1 MPNQSDLENIDL
13 IAPLYDL
20 DFAAFPRE
28 DLELYQW
35 LSETHGKNILEL
47 GVGTGRIGVGLAQSG
62 ATVTGIDLSEQ
73 MIVEATKLAKKQN
86 VEINLIVS
94 DMTDFELTSRFD
106 LICAPMGT
114 LQHCQD
120 INEVVNTFRMI
131 EKHLDDEGIAVID
144 VDAPLPDDFT
154 PPPMPPI
161 QHWSQLVTIGSPPE
175 LHRVTKTVIIE
186 PEPAISL
193 KHVVWH
199 YDITNEV
206 ARNTHSGGAA
216 PLHRVTAEF
225 SLLTI
230 TPGEIQL
237 AANLAGMELLDLY
250 GDYDLS
256 PYGDGVRQIALLKRQ
271 ELS

>member
-20 DFAAFPRE
+20 DFVAFPRE
-28 DLELYQW
+28 DLEFYQW

-47 GVGTGRIGVGLAQSG
+47 GVGTGRIGVGLAETG
-62 ATVTGIDLSEQ
+62 ATVTGIDLSEK
-73 MIVEATKLAKKQN
+73 MIAEATKLAEKQN
-86 VEINLIVS
+86 VEIELIVS
-94 DMTDFELTSRFD
+94 DMTDFALSRRFD

-114 LQHCQD
+114 LQHCRD
-120 INEVVNTFRMI
+120 ISEVVSTFEMI
-131 EKHLDDEGIAVID
+131 EKHLDVGGIAVID

-161 QHWSQLVTIGSPPE
+161 QHWSQLATIGSPPE
-175 LHRVTKTVIIE
+175 LHRITKTVIIE

-193 KHVVWH
+193 KHVIWH
-199 YDITNEV
+199 YDITNE
-206 ARNTHSGGAA
+206 AHRDTGDAA
-216 PLHRVTAEF
+216 PLRRVTAEF
-225 SLLTI
+225 TLLTI

-237 AANLAGMELLDLY
+237 AANLTGMELIDLY
-250 GDYDLS
+250 GDYDLR

-271 ELS
+271 DLS

>member
-1 MPNQSDLENIDL
+1 MPNQSDLKNIDL

-86 VEINLIVS
+86 VEINLIIS
-94 DMTDFELTSRFD
+94 DMTDFELSGRFD

-131 EKHLDDEGIAVID
+131 KKHLNDGGIAVID

-193 KHVVWH
+193 KHVIWH

-237 AANLAGMELLDLY
+237 AANLTGMELIDLY

-256 PYGDGVRQIALLKRQ
+256 PYGEGVRQIALLKRQ